1 MKPVLAEPSPFETE
15 TDTLLVEEVAPT
27 PVAPRPKAH
36 ISILDGLRGIAALSV
51 CLFHFTTGALS
62 TFRHPVMQ
70 FVGHRGYLGVEMF
83 FVISGFIIPFA
94 LARSNYSL
102 SSFGKFMV
110 RRFVRIGPPAYLAM
124 GVLMGACFLVDYFH
138 LSPAPFSKPISWPM
152 LLHNVLFTIPF
163 TSYSWIN
170 GIFWTLSIE
179 FEFYLVLGLLFPLVR
194 KYPWGILALGLALSA
209 SNYIPGMP
217 EQTLFHYNVLFTFG
231 MATWLMFDKLISR
244 TYFFAL
250 LALFSV
256 IGVFQVTPAPVL
268 TGVATALAISYLRFS
283 NPVATFF
290 GNISYSLYL
299 LHVIVGCS
307 IELILI
313 RLIPVV
319 NLATVVL
326 SLLICISGAVGV
338 AYLFYRYI
346 ETPFTRL
353 SGQLFRA
360 RRA

>member
-1 MKPVLAEPSPFETE
+1 MKPVLSEPSPFETE
-15 TDTLLVEEVAPT
+15 KDAS
-27 PVAPRPKAH
+27 PVGEATAVPAAPRAKAH
-36 ISILDGLRGIAALSV
+36 ITILDGLRGIAALSV
-51 CLFHFTTGALS
+51 CLFHYTTGALS
-62 TFRHPVMQ
+62 TFRHPIMQ
-70 FVGHRGYLGVEMF
+70 FVGHRGYLGVEIF

-102 SSFGKFMV
+102 KKFGQFMV
-110 RRFVRIGPPAYLAM
+110 RRFVRIGPPAYLTMVIFA
-124 GVLMGACFLVDYFH
+124 GVCFLVDYFH
-138 LSPAPFSKPISWPM
+138 LTASPFSKPITVPM
-152 LLHNVLFTIPF
+152 LVHNLLFTIPF
-163 TSYSWIN
+163 TTYQWIN

-179 FEFYLVLGLLFPLVR
+179 FEFYLVLGLLFPLLR
-194 KYPWGILALGLALSA
+194 KYSWGIMALGLALSA
-209 SNYIPGMP
+209 SYYIPGMP

-244 TYFFAL
+244 NYFFAV

-256 IGVFQVTPAPVL
+256 IGVFQVTSAPVL
-268 TGVATALAISYLRFS
+268 AGVATALAIIYLRFS

-299 LHVIVGCS
+299 LHIIVGATM
-307 IELILI
+307 ELLLI

-326 SLLICISGAVGV
+326 ALIVCIGTAVGIS
-338 AYLFYRYI
+338 YLFYRYV
-346 ETPFTRL
+346 ETPCMRL

-360 RRA
+360 KRA

>member
-1 MKPVLAEPSPFETE
+1 MKPVLAEPSPFEPE
-15 TDTLLVEEVAPT
+15 ADTIPAVTAVPPPA
-27 PVAPRPKAH
+27 APRPKAH
-36 ISILDGLRGIAALSV
+36 ITILDGLRGIAALSV
-51 CLFHFTTGALS
+51 CLYHFTGGAMS

-102 SSFGKFMV
+102 GHFGKFMV

-124 GVLMGACFLVDYFH
+124 GILAGTCFLVDYFH
-138 LSPAPFSKPISWPM
+138 LSPEPFSKPITWPM
-152 LLHNVLFTIPF
+152 LVHNLLFTIPF
-163 TSYSWIN
+163 TSYPWIN

-179 FEFYLVLGLLFPLVR
+179 FEFYLVLGLVFPLVR
-194 KYPWGILALGLALSA
+194 KYWWGILALGLALSA

-217 EQTLFHYNVLFTFG
+217 EPTLFHYNVLFTFG
-231 MATWLMFDKLISR
+231 MAAWLMFDKLISR
-244 TYFFAL
+244 PYFFAL
-250 LALFSV
+250 LGLFSV
-256 IGVFQVTPAPVL
+256 IGVFQIPAPHVL
-268 TGVATALAISYLRFS
+268 AGLATALAIVYVRFS

-299 LHVIVGCS
+299 LHVIVGATV
-307 IELILI
+307 ELLLI

-326 SLLICISGAVGV
+326 SLLICIGSAVGIS
-338 AYLFYRYI
+338 YLFYRYV
-346 ETPFTRL
+346 ETPFMRL

-360 RRA
+360 KRA